1 MPTATLRI
9 STFQGPPPAREK
21 GIPFFDS
28 CATLENLRKKQASLS
43 PCRSL
48 FPMLLADLTWPDLD
62 ALDKDTP
69 VVFPVA
75 ALEQH
80 GRHLP
85 LFIAR

>member
-1 MPTATLRI
+1 
-9 STFQGPPPAREK
+9 
-21 GIPFFDS
+21 
-28 CATLENLRKKQASLS
+28 
-43 PCRSL
+43 
-48 FPMLLADLTWPDLD
+48 MLLADLTWPDLD